1 MDFLRRLFGQEAEPE
16 QQDEKTQTDTP
27 RNGGTADTAP
37 LDPAQSEIR
46 FIEDFRRHIK
56 YGSAQ
61 SVGVERDHNEDAL
74 FVLIGNAS
82 GHEALPDF
90 GLFVVAD
97 GMGGHRS
104 GELASSISVQTVAH
118 RLSQET
124 VMRLLGP
131 TGPTDV
137 PPLHELLIEALEE
150 ANRSVVE
157 AVPGGG
163 TTLTVAFL
171 LGDQMT
177 IGHVGD
183 SRAYIINQDQTEVIT
198 RDHSLVERLKE
209 LGQLTADEAAT
220 HPQRNVLYRA
230 IGQGENL
237 EVDVFTQPVP
247 KNGYLLLCSDGLW
260 GEVEDAEIRRIVLE
274 HDDPQNACE
283 ELVRAANAA
292 GGPDNIT
299 AVLVYFPGTGRNV
312 FRG

>member
-1 MDFLRRLFGQEAEPE
+1 MNFLQRLFGRQSTEEEQEVKK
-16 QQDEKTQTDTP
+16 QD
-27 RNGGTADTAP
+27 GGTAETAP
-37 LDPAQSEIR
+37 LDPSQAEVQ
-46 FIEDFRRHIK
+46 FVDDFRRHIK

-104 GELASSISVQTVAH
+104 GELASAISVQTVAH

-124 VMRLLGP
+124 VMRMLGP
-131 TGPTDV
+131 NGTIDI
-137 PPLHELLIEALEE
+137 PPLHDLLIEALEE

-157 AVPGGG
+157 SVPGGG

-171 LGDQMT
+171 LGEQMT

-183 SRAYIINQDQTEVIT
+183 SRAYIINRDQTEVIT

-230 IGQGENL
+230 IGQGDNL

-247 KNGYLLLCSDGLW
+247 KDGYLLLCSDGLW
-260 GEVEDAEIRRIVLE
+260 GEVEDAEIRRIILD
-274 HDDPQNACE
+274 HADPQQACE

-299 AVLVYFPGTGRNV
+299 AVLVYFPTASEN
-312 FRG
+312 